1 MKRQFPSED
10 LIWNLVKG
18 RVAVAS
24 NSWASAA
31 AAGFKV
37 PPAPFTGTGVVGLAE
52 GAVTTGAAAE
62 VDETRAGADET
73 ASDEDSAAPLVT
85 VTVTIETWGA
95 AQSVAVAAA
104 EEATALSL
112 ATVEEATALSL
123 AIVEEATPL
132 AVAEELAAGGAAAAP
147 PTEKVWVAPAP
158 HGAWSI
164 TLPLTVKQVPGAL
177 RGSRVK
183 VVAPGVNLNNWELV
197 TFPPPSARPPQEN
210 MMTVFPAAR
219 RESKFM
225 HAWVEPLTTKVVPA
239 WSLWTPLVM
248 KSHFWAA
255 LPSQAATW
263 IGVKLAR
270 KSPERGSTKRHFPS
284 DVLISVDV
292 RARVAVLS
300 RFWASAVASLFSSF
314 TTRASR
320 WFKGS
325 AAVRLAPSKMV
336 DSEKIIVE
344 ANEDWSKALERP
356 LDNE

>member
-1 MKRQFPSED
+1 
-10 LIWNLVKG
+10 
-18 RVAVAS
+18 
-24 NSWASAA
+24 
-31 AAGFKV
+31 
-37 PPAPFTGTGVVGLAE
+37 LAE

-112 ATVEEATALSL
+112 A
-123 AIVEEATPL
+123 IVEEATPL
-132 AVAEELAAGGAAAAP
+132 AEELAAGGAAAAP
-147 PTEKVWVAPAP
+147 PTEKVWVVPAP

-183 VVAPGVNLNNWELV
+183 VVAPGVNLNNCELV

-225 HAWVEPLTTKVVPA
+225 HAWVCVC
-239 WSLWTPLVM
+239 
-248 KSHFWAA
+248 
-255 LPSQAATW
+255 
-263 IGVKLAR
+263 KLAI
-270 KSPERGSTKRHFPS
+270 F
-284 DVLISVDV
+284 L
-292 RARVAVLS
+292 LQ
-300 RFWASAVASLFSSF
+300 
-314 TTRASR
+314 TT
-320 WFKGS
+320 
-325 AAVRLAPSKMV
+325 
-336 DSEKIIVE
+336 
-344 ANEDWSKALERP
+344 
-356 LDNE
+356 